1 MNKAYLLI
9 GGNIGQRKQYLQQAL
24 VLLQQQCGKIVKQ
37 SGYYETAAWG
47 KTDQPAFL
55 NQALI
60 LHTPLQA
67 EELIHS
73 TLNIE
78 VRMGRQRQEK
88 YSSRIIDID
97 ILLFNQHVV
106 DTPLLQV
113 PHTQLANR
121 RFALVPL
128 HEIAPRY
135 QHPLLHKTIGQLLK
149 ECPDLL
155 EVKKLE
161 D

>member
-1 MNKAYLLI
+1 
-9 GGNIGQRKQYLQQAL
+9 
-24 VLLQQQCGKIVKQ
+24 
-37 SGYYETAAWG
+37 
-47 KTDQPAFL
+47 
-55 NQALI
+55 
-60 LHTPLQA
+60 
-67 EELIHS
+67 
-73 TLNIE
+73 
-78 VRMGRQRQEK
+78 MGRQRQEK